1 MEVVIVGGYPYWLC
15 RNNLLKYVES
25 PITKLINEGI
35 NPVFTNDEYM
45 PFSKIVQFFNTDD
58 FEHLRGYEERAAWWI
73 CSKDVRVDLSKEL
86 PKPILKSVYIPNSIL
101 YKHVI
106 DLLPILD
113 RKIKVEKNERRLKI
127 LKLKADGINQIL
139 AMNKCGAIFRQYD
152 VIGDIFRG
160 MIRCTKVTVKT
171 KTKGRKLRLE
181 ELKVG
186 NNTYYEG
193 DDSRGHIPYYGIL
206 LSKVDTVID
215 RLAENVNI
223 FPNSEF
229 RGMFCIYIRTVYNT
243 TRKDCYSFVMY
254 TKRF

>member
-1 MEVVIVGGYPYWLC
+1 MFTVYRNMEVVIVGGYPYWLC

-139 AMNKCGAIFRQYD
+139 AMNKC
-152 VIGDIFRG
+152 
-160 MIRCTKVTVKT
+160 
-171 KTKGRKLRLE
+171 
-181 ELKVG
+181 
-186 NNTYYEG
+186 
-193 DDSRGHIPYYGIL
+193 DS
-206 LSKVDTVID
+206 
-215 RLAENVNI
+215 
-223 FPNSEF
+223 
-229 RGMFCIYIRTVYNT
+229 
-243 TRKDCYSFVMY
+243 
-254 TKRF
+254 